1 MKFKIVLNT
10 LGIILKFLGFL
21 MLIPA
26 IVGYYYSRSDPDQWD
41 SAMIF
46 IYSFVIT
53 SVVGIILEYTNR
65 STEELKNKESFAIVA
80 FGWLAA
86 AIFGALPFWFSGL
99 SPVDSLFE
107 SMSGFT
113 TTGATIMT
121 DIESFSRALLFWR
134 SFIQWVGGMG
144 IIMLFLAILPKLAV
158 AGRQLF
164 KAEAPGPTEDKLKP
178 KLIETAKILWMVY
191 VVLSALQVI
200 ALLAAGMDVYD
211 ALTHTFTTMACGGF
225 SPRADSVA
233 AFGSPLIEGIIVF
246 FMFVAGANFA
256 LHYRMIYADRKSL
269 LHDSEFK
276 FYAFI
281 VLGASVL
288 LTFTLWITGTFEGI
302 ALSFR
307 YAIFQVV
314 SILTT
319 TGYATYDFNTWP
331 DSSRM
336 ILFVLMFIGGCAGS
350 TAGGIKVVRLMLMLK
365 YGYRELFKVLQP
377 KIVKPIRL
385 GNRVVPEDI
394 MGSIFSFTILYILVF
409 MVSTFIMGLLG
420 LEMLSA
426 ASASI
431 VTLGNIGPG
440 FNLVGPWSNFSAIP
454 IVGKL
459 VLIVNMW
466 IGRLEIFTV
475 LVLLTRDFWKE

>member
-1 MKFKIVLNT
+1 MKFKIVLHT

-26 IVGYYYSRSDPDQWD
+26 IVGYYYSRSDPAEWD
-41 SAMIF
+41 SALIF

-53 SVVGIILEYTNR
+53 SVLGIILEYTNS

-86 AIFGALPFWFSGL
+86 AIFGALPFLFSGL

-121 DIESFSRALLFWR
+121 DIESYSMALLFWR
-134 SFIQWVGGMG
+134 SFIQWLGGMG

-178 KLIETAKILWMVY
+178 RLKETAKILWMVY
-191 VVLSALQVI
+191 MVISAIEVL
-200 ALLAAGMDVYD
+200 ALLAAGMDVYN

-233 AFGSPLIEGIIVF
+233 AFGSPLIEGIITL

-256 LHYRMIYADRKSL
+256 LHYRMIYVDRKSL
-269 LHDSEFK
+269 LGDSEFK

-288 LTFTLWITGTFEGI
+288 LTITLWITGTFEGI
-302 ALSFR
+302 ASSFR

-350 TAGGIKVVRLMLMLK
+350 TAGGIKIVRLMLMLK

-385 GNRVVPEDI
+385 GDRVVPEDI

-431 VTLGNIGPG
+431 ATLGNIGPG
-440 FNLVGPWSNFSAIP
+440 FNLVGPWSNFSTIP

-459 VLIVNMW
+459 VLIANMW